1 MLRLTSLVAV
11 AVALIPSALAAQQL
25 TPPPPAFETCKP
37 VGDGTI
43 CAGDRITSY
52 GPVDTGIVCGT
63 GADAFDIYDTAVDH
77 NRGTRWYDR
86 DGNLTRRLITDHYT
100 FGEFSNP
107 LTGATVRY
115 TQHNTTV
122 GVLAVPGDLSTETQT
137 STGENMYMVPGLGA
151 VFPNAG
157 RTVIAPNGAQEF
169 AAGPHSFDAYFG
181 GDTAAIAELC
191 SALRVRSA

>member
-1 MLRLTSLVAV
+1 MLRIATFVLFAV
-11 AVALIPSALAAQQL
+11 VSIPPALGGPAL
-25 TPPPPAFETCKP
+25 TPPPPSFETCEP
-37 VGDGTI
+37 VGGGTI
-43 CAGDRITSY
+43 CAGDRVESY
-52 GPVDTGIVCGT
+52 GPVDTGIVCGS
-63 GADAFDIYDTAVDH
+63 GASAFDIYDAGVDH

-86 DGNLTRRLITDHYT
+86 NGNLTRRMFTDHYT

-107 LTGATVRY
+107 LNGATVPY

-137 STGENMYMVPGLGA
+137 STGENMFTIPHLGA

-157 RTVIAPNGAQEF
+157 RTVIAPNGAEEF

-181 GDTAAIAELC
+181 GDATAIRTLC
-191 SALRVRSA
+191 SALEAP